1 VNDNPGVHKIEL
13 HQPKKAF
20 AIIPNR
26 AVRDPRITA
35 NSFRLLAY
43 LLSHND
49 GYELTYRQIEK
60 QAGLGRYAINAASKQ
75 LTELG
80 WLRVEQ
86 TKLPNGQFGP
96 KSWTLLTPDGDEP
109 IAGDTVA
116 GEPAPDGFHSGTA
129 NGLKKTKVKEDKQLE
144 KTIDIEQ
151 GFTQFW
157 SVYPKKDD
165 KPLAKR
171 SFEKALDRAT
181 LDVII
186 AGAER
191 YRDDP
196 NREAGFTKNPSTWLN
211 ADAWENGPLPS
222 TRKKTNSERNIEN
235 LRASLALL
243 NEQPMKE
250 VENGQVGNAGAID
263 FGVNFRS
270 ADSV

>member
-1 VNDNPGVHKIEL
+1 VDTGV
-13 HQPKKAF
+13 
-20 AIIPNR
+20 
-26 AVRDPRITA
+26 
-35 NSFRLLAY
+35 
-43 LLSHND
+43 
-49 GYELTYRQIEK
+49 ELTRT
-60 QAGLGRYAINAASKQ
+60 
-75 LTELG
+75 TEL
-80 WLRVEQ
+80 EP
-86 TKLPNGQFGP
+86 TKQE
-96 KSWTLLTPDGDEP
+96 LLNQ
-109 IAGDTVA
+109 A
-116 GEPAPDGFHSGTA
+116 F
-129 NGLKKTKVKEDKQLE
+129 DK
-144 KTIDIEQ
+144 
-151 GFTQFW
+151 FW
-157 SVYPKKDD
+157 AVYPKKDD
-165 KPLAKR
+165 KPLALR
-171 SFEKALDRAT
+171 SFIKALDRTT

-211 ADAWENGPLPS
+211 ADAWANGPLPS